1 MIRGSDDFYPRDRG
15 SHSPHI
21 YANAFN
27 GLMISNC
34 GLQVTARGVAIKV
47 EVLLLLVVLVFVLFC
62 GGGVRGGVRGYL
74 SDGLWRRDR
83 SRGETRARSAVCTVG
98 K

>member
-34 GLQVTARGVAIKV
+34 GLQVNAFR
-47 EVLLLLVVLVFVLFC
+47 LLRRLTVPLLTVPLLAVSSLCFVVHDGCFVFVI
-62 GGGVRGGVRGYL
+62 V
-74 SDGLWRRDR
+74 
-83 SRGETRARSAVCTVG
+83 SAMVVT
-98 K
+98 